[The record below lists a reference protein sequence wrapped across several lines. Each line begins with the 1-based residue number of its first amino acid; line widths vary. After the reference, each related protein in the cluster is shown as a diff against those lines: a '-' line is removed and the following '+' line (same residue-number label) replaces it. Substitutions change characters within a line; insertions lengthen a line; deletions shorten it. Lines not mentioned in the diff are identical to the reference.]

1 MSSST
6 GRRVLYLGG
15 AAVAGNL
22 AQLAWLAA
30 GSRTATTSVFAA
42 VLAAQAL
49 YGVLQVLVDNGPAFH
64 GARLAASGELDDG
77 MRRSL
82 VLMRLRLAGFAGCV
96 GLAIAAAGGM
106 TTFFAFLPFA
116 VALAAFALLNVW
128 EPYGRGNSAPW
139 ATYLALR
146 SVGLAAAAALFLALD
161 VSFPVALAG
170 GVECGIIAATALA
183 FRLHPLRGL
192 HQTLSAAPAPIG
204 TITRIG
210 LPALVGQAA
219 LASGTVL
226 LNTVGLAAAAAT
238 YGVGLRLL
246 TGMNAGNGVIVTAL
260 FPRLARATG
269 SWAKVEEDDEAV
281 RLILRSLTGVCA
293 LASAASMLLAP
304 ALGHAFLG
312 RSGAEAEAT
321 MVLVLGVAGAS
332 VSIMVVTSVLVAR
345 REEAIVLGSYALGAA
360 LTLMGGLAVIVAAP
374 GRPALVMAGA
384 LAAGQCLNAT
394 ALAVRGAGRLP
405 TLRGPMVLSAVA
417 AIALACTAALA
428 AVIPEARALCAA
440 ALLVLGA
447 GALASVLLQRRAAM
461 SVKTR

>member
-15 AAVAGNL
+15 AASAGNL

-30 GSRTATTSVFAA
+30 GSRAATTSVFGA

-49 YGVLQVLVDNGPAFH
+49 YGVLQVLVDNGPASH
-64 GARLAASGELDDG
+64 GARLAASGELNDA

-82 VLMRLRLAGFAGCV
+82 VLIRLRLASFAGCV
-96 GLAIAAAGGM
+96 GLAIASAGGT
-106 TTFFAFLPFA
+106 TTFLAFLPFA
-116 VALAAFALLNVW
+116 AALVAFALLNVW
-128 EPYGRGNSAPW
+128 EPYGRGDSAPW

-146 SVGLAAAAALFLALD
+146 SVGLAAVAVLFLAVD
-161 VSFPVALAG
+161 ASFPVALAG
-170 GVECGIIAATALA
+170 GVECAIIVATALS
-183 FRLHPLRGL
+183 FRLRPMEGLRR
-192 HQTLSAAPAPIG
+192 TLRAAPAPTG

-246 TGMNAGNGVIVTAL
+246 TGMNAVNGVIVTAL
-260 FPRLARATG
+260 FPRLARVRG
-269 SWAKVEEDDEAV
+269 SWEAAEKDDGAV
-281 RLILRSLTGVCA
+281 RLMLRSLAGVCA
-293 LASAASMLLAP
+293 LASGVSMLLAP
-304 ALGHAFLG
+304 ALGQAFLG
-312 RSGAEAEAT
+312 RSGPEVEAT
-321 MVLVLGVAGAS
+321 MVLALGVSGAS

-360 LTLMGGLAVIVAAP
+360 LTLTGGLLVLVAEP
-374 GRPALVMAGA
+374 DRPALVVAGA
-384 LAAGQCLNAT
+384 LAGGQCLNAT
-394 ALAVRGAGRLP
+394 VLAVRAAGRLP
-405 TLRGPMVLSAVA
+405 KLRGPMVFSAAA

-428 AVIPEARALCAA
+428 AIVPGARVACAA
-440 ALLVLGA
+440 TLFTVGGGA
-447 GALASVLLQRRAAM
+447 VASVLSRGRDGGARR
-461 SVKTR
+461 